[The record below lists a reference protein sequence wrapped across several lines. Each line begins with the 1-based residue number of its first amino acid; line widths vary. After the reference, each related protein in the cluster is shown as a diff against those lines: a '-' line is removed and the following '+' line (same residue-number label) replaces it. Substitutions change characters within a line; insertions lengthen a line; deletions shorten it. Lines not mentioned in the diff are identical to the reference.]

1 MSKKKRIVYQEFG
14 SSTRSQALERATPDL
29 PPEKQDLR
37 VQLSRK
43 GRKGKSVT
51 VITGFQSSSDTL
63 KALLK
68 KVKSQCGTGGAIKDD
83 NLEIQGDFRDKVLE
97 LLQKE
102 GYKAK
107 ISGG

>member
-1 MSKKKRIVYQEFG
+1 MANKKHIVYQEFG
-14 SSTRSQALERATPDL
+14 DNTRSQALERATPDL
-29 PPEKQDLR
+29 PPQKQDLR

-51 VITGFQSSSDTL
+51 VVTGFQSSPDTL

-68 KVKSQCGTGGAIKDD
+68 KIKSQCGTGGAVKED
-83 NLEIQGDFRDKVLE
+83 NLEIQGDFRDKILE
-97 LLQKE
+97 LLRKE

>member
-14 SSTRSQALERATPDL
+14 AATQSKALERATPDL

-51 VITGFQSSSDTL
+51 VVTGFQSSPDTL

-68 KVKSQCGTGGAIKDD
+68 KIKSQCGTGGAVKE
-83 NLEIQGDFRDKVLE
+83 NELEIQGDFRDKVLE
-97 LLQKE
+97 LLHKE

>member
-14 SSTRSQALERATPDL
+14 SSTPALERAKPNL

-51 VITGFQSSSDTL
+51 VITGFESSPDVL

-68 KVKSQCGTGGAIKDD
+68 KIKNQCGTGGAIKDD